1 MNKLQWK
8 LGLILGLL
16 ILAVWLLYP
25 TVEWYTKTPDE
36 REKLESVRLR
46 PKRILNLGLDL
57 RGGTHMLLELDV
69 AKLEKKEA
77 LADAMARAI
86 EIIRNR
92 VDQYGVGEVP
102 IARQGDRWISVDLP
116 GISNTEE
123 AENLIGKTALL
134 EFRLTND
141 GPEAMK
147 VLEKVAALGESP
159 LAKNGKLHPEVAKV
173 MPKDSILAKAAAGED
188 TRQAYYVLEAT
199 VPLTG
204 AYLENARVETD
215 TQFGYPTI
223 GFTFNKQGGQI
234 FERFTGA
241 NVNRHLAIVLDGVV
255 HSAPVIK
262 TRIGGGTGVIEG
274 NFTMQEARNLAII
287 LRAGALPAPVNII
300 EKRVVGPSLGEDS
313 IKKGLT
319 ASLIGFLFVF
329 VFMMVYYRAGGFVA
343 GVALG
348 LNFVFLVAA
357 MSYFA
362 ATLTLP
368 GIAGMILTIGVAA
381 DANVVIFE
389 RIKEEVRQGKTVRSA
404 INAGYSRGFRTILDA
419 NILTILT
426 AAVLFYFATAQPKG
440 FAFTLMLGVATSML
454 TAVLF
459 TRALL
464 GVMSRIRFFARPAF
478 LGVTGEIVAPPSL
491 GSAAPAGARTR
502 GRGQASAAGRDD
514 GRAPKTA
521 ATEVLESATAPGDDV
536 DDQPQAKPATATTG
550 GTKPAGARRTAA
562 RKRKR
567 RK

>member
-25 TVEWYTKTPDE
+25 TIDWYTKTQDE
-36 REKLESVRLR
+36 RAKLESVRLR

-77 LADAMARAI
+77 LTDAMARAI

-116 GISNTEE
+116 GISNAEE

-141 GPEAMK
+141 SPDAMK
-147 VLEKVAALGESP
+147 VLEKVDALGESP
-159 LAKNGKLHPEVAKV
+159 MDKSGKLLPEIAKV
-173 MPKDSILAKAAAGED
+173 MPKGSILAKAAPGED
-188 TRQAYYVLEAT
+188 DRQRYYVLEAT

-215 TQFGYPTI
+215 AQFGYPNI
-223 GFTFNKQGGQI
+223 GFTFNKEGGRI

-241 NVNRHLAIVLDGVV
+241 NVNRNLAIVLDGVV

-274 NFTMQEARNLAII
+274 NFTMQEARSLAIV
-287 LRAGALPAPVNII
+287 LRAGALPAPVKII
-300 EKRVVGPSLGEDS
+300 EKRVVGASLGEDS
-313 IKKGLT
+313 IKKGLG
-319 ASLIGFLFVF
+319 ASLTGFLFVL
-329 VFMMVYYRAGGFVA
+329 VFLVIYYRAGGLIA
-343 GVALG
+343 DTALL

-357 MSYFA
+357 MSYFG

-368 GIAGMILTIGVAA
+368 GIAGFILSIAMTIDGNVLVLERMREELALSKPLAMIIPTAYDKAWSAILDGNVTVWIAAVFLFQFGSGPVKGFAVTLTIGLLIGVFTSVFVTRSVY
-381 DANVVIFE
+381 DFWLTSNP
-389 RIKEEVRQGKTVRSA
+389 KELS
-404 INAGYSRGFRTILDA
+404 I
-419 NILTILT
+419 
-426 AAVLFYFATAQPKG
+426 
-440 FAFTLMLGVATSML
+440 
-454 TAVLF
+454 
-459 TRALL
+459 
-464 GVMSRIRFFARPAF
+464 
-478 LGVTGEIVAPPSL
+478 
-491 GSAAPAGARTR
+491 
-502 GRGQASAAGRDD
+502 
-514 GRAPKTA
+514 
-521 ATEVLESATAPGDDV
+521 
-536 DDQPQAKPATATTG
+536 
-550 GTKPAGARRTAA
+550 
-562 RKRKR
+562 
-567 RK
+567 

>member
-1 MNKLQWK
+1 
-8 LGLILGLL
+8 
-16 ILAVWLLYP
+16 
-25 TVEWYTKTPDE
+25 
-36 REKLESVRLR
+36 
-46 PKRILNLGLDL
+46 
-57 RGGTHMLLELDV
+57 
-69 AKLEKKEA
+69 
-77 LADAMARAI
+77 
-86 EIIRNR
+86 
-92 VDQYGVGEVP
+92 
-102 IARQGDRWISVDLP
+102 
-116 GISNTEE
+116 
-123 AENLIGKTALL
+123 
-134 EFRLTND
+134 
-141 GPEAMK
+141 MK

-368 GIAGMILTIGVAA
+368 GIAGMILALAMAI
-381 DANVVIFE
+381 DANVLILERMREEMALSKPLAMVIPTSYD
-389 RIKEEVRQGKTVRSA
+389 KAWSA
-404 INAGYSRGFRTILDA
+404 IFDSNVTTWIAGIF
-419 NILTILT
+419 
-426 AAVLFYFATAQPKG
+426 LFQFGSGPVKG
-440 FAFTLMLGVATSML
+440 FAVTLTIGLLIGVFTSV
-454 TAVLF
+454 F
-459 TRALL
+459 ITRAIYDFWLT
-464 GVMSRIRFFARPAF
+464 SN
-478 LGVTGEIVAPPSL
+478 
-491 GSAAPAGARTR
+491 
-502 GRGQASAAGRDD
+502 
-514 GRAPKTA
+514 PK
-521 ATEVLESATAPGDDV
+521 ELSI
-536 DDQPQAKPATATTG
+536 
-550 GTKPAGARRTAA
+550 
-562 RKRKR
+562 
-567 RK
+567 

>member
-368 GIAGMILTIGVAA
+368 GIAGMILALAMAI
-381 DANVVIFE
+381 DANVLILERMREEMALSKPLAMVIPTSYD
-389 RIKEEVRQGKTVRSA
+389 KAWSA
-404 INAGYSRGFRTILDA
+404 IFDSNVTTWIAGIF
-419 NILTILT
+419 
-426 AAVLFYFATAQPKG
+426 LFQFGSGPVKG
-440 FAFTLMLGVATSML
+440 FAVTLTIGLLIGVFTSV
-454 TAVLF
+454 F
-459 TRALL
+459 ITRAIYDFWLT
-464 GVMSRIRFFARPAF
+464 SN
-478 LGVTGEIVAPPSL
+478 
-491 GSAAPAGARTR
+491 
-502 GRGQASAAGRDD
+502 
-514 GRAPKTA
+514 PK
-521 ATEVLESATAPGDDV
+521 ELSI
-536 DDQPQAKPATATTG
+536 
-550 GTKPAGARRTAA
+550 
-562 RKRKR
+562 
-567 RK
+567 

>member
-25 TVEWYTKTPDE
+25 TIEWYTKTQDE
-36 REKLESVRLR
+36 REKLESVALR

-69 AKLEKKEA
+69 AKLDKKEA

-147 VLEKVAALGESP
+147 VLEKVDVLGEPP
-159 LAKNGKLHPEVAKV
+159 LTKSGKLHPEIARI
-173 MPKDSILAKAAAGED
+173 MPKDSVLAKAASGENA
-188 TRQAYYVLEAT
+188 RQSYYVLEAT

-204 AYLENARVETD
+204 AHLENARVETD

-223 GFTFNKQGGQI
+223 GFTFDKEGGKI

-274 NFTMQEARNLAII
+274 DFTMQEARNLAIV

-329 VFMMVYYRAGGFVA
+329 VFMVFYYRAGGFVA
-343 GVALG
+343 GIALA

-368 GIAGMILTIGVAA
+368 GIAGMILALAMAI
-381 DANVVIFE
+381 DANVLILE
-389 RIKEEVRQGKTVRSA
+389 RMREEMALSKPLAMLIPTSYDKAWSA
-404 INAGYSRGFRTILDA
+404 IFDSNVTTWIAGIF
-419 NILTILT
+419 
-426 AAVLFYFATAQPKG
+426 LFQFGSGPVKG
-440 FAFTLMLGVATSML
+440 FAVTLTIGLLIGVFTSV
-454 TAVLF
+454 F
-459 TRALL
+459 ITRAIYDFWLT
-464 GVMSRIRFFARPAF
+464 SN
-478 LGVTGEIVAPPSL
+478 
-491 GSAAPAGARTR
+491 
-502 GRGQASAAGRDD
+502 
-514 GRAPKTA
+514 PK
-521 ATEVLESATAPGDDV
+521 ELSI
-536 DDQPQAKPATATTG
+536 
-550 GTKPAGARRTAA
+550 
-562 RKRKR
+562 
-567 RK
+567 